1 MIGLSDKLNG
11 LWSSFLTKWCDFG
24 FSCVE
29 GVPSTLELSMVAFGF
44 IGLIVA
50 FLSER

>member
-1 MIGLSDKLNG
+1 MTGLSDKLNG
-11 LWSSFLTKWCDFG
+11 LWSSFLTGWCDFG

-29 GVPSTLELSMVAFGF
+29 GVPSTLELGIVAFGF
-44 IGLIVA
+44 IGLVAA